1 MSETSHRALCA
12 PHNSTVCIRPYT
24 SYDIFQPWHSYPWY
38 VTSSH
43 SSRGCMHYCHR
54 GMGWQHTVSLNFATI
69 FDHPSSGASA
79 PRAGPAKIIWR
90 VMMSRKELKVK
101 KKNREGEG
109 GREGERKRNDL
120 ENIRRIWKQMYD
132 IWSVRDPF
140 VALMLLNTAWWRKY
154 LARAVSFI

>member
-1 MSETSHRALCA
+1 MSETSHRVLCA

-24 SYDIFQPWHSYPWY
+24 SYDIFQPWHAYPWY

-54 GMGWQHTVSLNFATI
+54 GTGRQHTVSLNFATI
-69 FDHPSSGASA
+69 FDHPSSRSSA

-109 GREGERKRNDL
+109 GREERER
-120 ENIRRIWKQMYD
+120 ETIWKISAGFENKCMIFD
-132 IWSVRDPF
+132 LSVI
-140 VALMLLNTAWWRKY
+140 LLWH
-154 LARAVSFI
+154 SSC